1 MITVNNKE
9 KLNWRQGMTVR
20 EVLDEMGYVY
30 PLITVT
36 VNNQLI
42 QKEDYDTCEVPDNAE
57 VNVFHLVHG
66 G

>member
-9 KLNWRQGMTVR
+9 ELEWCEGMTVQ
-20 EVLDEMGYVY
+20 EVLDEMGYDY

-36 VNNQLI
+36 VNNQLV
-42 QKEDYDTCEVPDNAE
+42 QQEDYATYEVPDNAE